1 MSDQSRLFLAA
12 ILMLGV
18 LLISWF
24 VTGKGRAPETVQTAQ
39 TMQAAVTDVQTEQI
53 VPVEDYPIETQSD
66 VDSLPA
72 TDIESNSNYTEK
84 VVTVIVPGDGPG
96 ETLVLASLSTT
107 GGNVQSWQLQ
117 EYEDHPDQNLGQI
130 VDLAEKPWL
139 VSRSADSSP
148 VLFEYNGPDTVYAGE
163 NGTEVRFVSG
173 DVSKTYTFTRGFY
186 GFTLNKVGL
195 DITSS
200 LQSSSIPVTEV
211 QLTEKGYFTA
221 SWYTNSHKKEKS
233 ESIEG
238 LEPTGNV
245 AWIASSSKYFTVIL
259 MPETM
264 ERADGYVAPGEGG
277 SAYIAIDDNNITVY
291 AGPMAYNRLKELGR
305 STTDM
310 IDFGWPVI
318 RWIGKLIFIFLT
330 SALSFVSNW
339 GVRII
344 ILAFTLKI
352 LLSPLTTKSY
362 VSMQKM
368 QKIQPA
374 MQEIQKKYAKDP
386 KQQQS
391 EMQKLYKEKGVN
403 PVGGCLPMLLQMPV
417 FFAMYRVLANMVEL
431 RGASFMLWINDL
443 SRPEILIPFQTK
455 ILGLEGIGLMAVILG
470 VIMFLQQKL
479 TGSSTTGSAAQQ
491 QKMMMYMMPIF
502 MTFLFMRFASGLTL
516 YWLIFNV
523 LTLVHQELIKKKLT
537 AEQDDG
543 PAK

>member
-12 ILMLGV
+12 VLMLGV

-24 VTGKGRAPETVQTAQ
+24 VTGKGRTPQPAEVAIVQDQTQHISPTTSYPTETEPVSELDSIP
-39 TMQAAVTDVQTEQI
+39 VTDIQNN
-53 VPVEDYPIETQSD
+53 IE
-66 VDSLPA
+66 
-72 TDIESNSNYTEK
+72 YTEK
-84 VVTVIVPGDGPG
+84 VVTVIIPADGPG
-96 ETLVLASLSTT
+96 ETLVVASLSTT
-107 GGNVQSWQLQ
+107 GGVVQSWQLQ
-117 EYEDHPDQNLGQI
+117 DYEDHPDQNLGQI

-139 VSRSADSSP
+139 LSSTADGNP
-148 VLFEYNGPDTVYAGE
+148 LLFDYNGPDTVYAGE
-163 NGTEVRFVSG
+163 NGTEITFVTEEA
-173 DVSKTYTFTRGFY
+173 SKTYTFTRGFY
-186 GFTLNKVGL
+186 GFSLNKSGL

-200 LQSSSIPVTEV
+200 LQSGAIPVTEV

-221 SWYTNSHKKEKS
+221 SWFTNSHKKEKS

-238 LEPTGNV
+238 LESTGNV
-245 AWIASSSKYFTVIL
+245 SWIASSSKYFTVIL

-277 SAYIAIDDNNITVY
+277 SAYIAIDDNSITVY
-291 AGPMAYNRLKELGR
+291 AGPMAYNRLKDLGR

-310 IDFGWPVI
+310 IDFGWPII

-339 GVRII
+339 GLRII

-374 MQEIQKKYAKDP
+374 MKEIQTKYAKDP

-431 RGASFMLWINDL
+431 RGASFILWINDL
-443 SRPEILIPFQTK
+443 SRPEILFPFQTK
-455 ILGLEGIGLMAVILG
+455 ILGLEGIGLMALILG
-470 VIMFLQQKL
+470 IIMFLQQKL

-516 YWLIFNV
+516 YWLIFNI

-537 AEQDDG
+537 SEQEDG
-543 PAK
+543 TAK